1 MLPVVAPTEAYE
13 VKMSRAK
20 EDAVRMEHGD
30 IMQELAEQFQP
41 VFQNSP
47 DGVYLWLD
55 EIHKVCNERLAR
67 MFGLTVEEWRDTQPF
82 LGSFVAEEDQELF
95 SWNYQNRVAT
105 SAFPVTFRFRGR
117 RKDGSTFAAETD
129 MVPLTW
135 RGHPVAY
142 HFVREIKE

>member
-1 MLPVVAPTEAYE
+1 MNRLE
-13 VKMSRAK
+13 
-20 EDAVRMEHGD
+20 EDTVRVRHEDMV
-30 IMQELAEQFQP
+30 QELAEQFQP
-41 VFQNSP
+41 ILQKSP

-55 EIHKVCNERLAR
+55 ESHKVCNERLAR

-82 LGSFVAEEDQELF
+82 LTAFVAEEDQQLF
-95 SWNYQNRVAT
+95 SWNYWNRVAT

-117 RKDGSTFAAETD
+117 RKDGSTFVAETD
-129 MVPLTW
+129 MVPISW